1 MRPAWSDRKPRSRLN
16 TKAIHQLIPSAA
28 PTDAVTEQAVAW
40 RDALRR
46 QGVASE
52 IHAEHIH
59 PAFAHDARPIARFR
73 PKPDEGAILHYSIWS
88 SVAERALELPPE
100 RLGLNYQ
107 NITPG
112 HLLEE
117 VNPIVAELCD
127 RGRHELKRLAGKVGV
142 LIAPS
147 QFNALD
153 LEDAGHT
160 DVQIVPLIL
169 PVKTPPPVRAS
180 VAPTV
185 LTVGRVVPSKRLED
199 AIRALAVLRQTLV
212 SDAVLEIVGSWEGFE
227 SYRQSL
233 DRFTARLGMVDAVIF
248 HGRVSDAERDAIYS
262 RAGVYLCMS
271 EHEGFC
277 APLIEALSQGLPVV
291 ARSAGA
297 VPETLG
303 GAGLLL
309 PDGDA
314 ALAAEVLAAVLT
326 RHDVRAALHTRSEH
340 RLADLAPELI
350 EQRLLA
356 ALAPLLD

>member
-1 MRPAWSDRKPRSRLN
+1 M
-16 TKAIHQLIPSAA
+16 
-28 PTDAVTEQAVAW
+28 DAVTEQAVAW
-40 RDALRR
+40 RDALHR
-46 QGVASE
+46 QGVISE

-59 PAFAHDARPIARFR
+59 PAFVDDARPIARFR
-73 PKPDEGAILHYSIWS
+73 PRSNEGAILHYSIWS
-88 SVAERALELPPE
+88 ETAARALELPRE

-112 HLLEE
+112 HLLED

-127 RGRHELKRLAGKVGV
+127 RGRHELRRLAGRASV

-147 QFNALD
+147 RFNALD
-153 LEDAGHT
+153 LENAGHF

-169 PVKTPPPVRAS
+169 PVKPPPPARDV

-185 LTVGRVVPSKRLED
+185 LTVGRVVPNKRLED
-199 AIRALAVLRQTLV
+199 AIRAVAVLRQSLV
-212 SDAVLEIVGSWEGFE
+212 PDAILEIVGGWEGFE
-227 SYRQSL
+227 TYRQSL
-233 DRFTARLGMVDAVIF
+233 DRFTSRLGVTEAVTF
-248 HGRVSDAERDAIYS
+248 HGRVSNAKRDAIYA

-277 APLIEALSQGLPVV
+277 APLVEALSQGLPVV

-314 ALAAEVLAAVLT
+314 ALAAEAVAAVLT
-326 RHDVRAALHTRSEH
+326 RHDLRTELNVRSEQ
-340 RLADLAPELI
+340 RLAELAPERI
-350 EQRLLA
+350 ERRLLA